1 MSKIE
6 YNLADY
12 RFRQQWMLLGLPF
25 DAVTLDQA
33 CDRVY
38 QAIDSRTR
46 CFISTPNLNFVI
58 NADKDPEFAR
68 SVWLS
73 DLNLA
78 DGMPLV
84 WAARW
89 LKIPVPERVAG
100 STLFD
105 SLVQRATEE
114 RPLRVFFFGGDPG
127 VAERAADVLN
137 SQPGHAYCCGYLEP
151 GRGSVESMSS
161 DAIIEQINASQ
172 ADFLVVSLGAKKG
185 QAWILHN
192 LSRLDVPVVSH
203 LGAVV
208 NFVAGTVKRA
218 PVVWQKL
225 GLEWL
230 WRIVEEPHLWRRYLG
245 DGIAALRLAVGVFK
259 ARFHRAQISDSEV
272 SIRHDTDTNLTI
284 VLSGRP
290 TAVAL
295 QGLYNELNLHLNGAR
310 TVNLHLVQADESQ
323 AEISAFIKVL
333 EAVCHVAHKP
343 FNLNRQKQPES
354 SR

>member
-1 MSKIE
+1 MMHTQ
-6 YNLADY
+6 YDLNRY
-12 RFRQQWMLLGLPF
+12 RFRQQWFLLGLPF

-33 CDRVY
+33 CQQVFN
-38 QAIDSRTR
+38 AIEQRER

-58 NADKDPEFAR
+58 NAQRDPDFAR
-68 SVWLS
+68 SVMLS

-100 STLFD
+100 SSLFD
-105 SLVQRATEE
+105 ELVKRSDAD

-127 VAERAADVLN
+127 VAEKAAEVLN
-137 SQPGHAYCCGYLEP
+137 ARPEAVICCGYHDP
-151 GRGSVESMSS
+151 GRGNVESMSTAEIR
-161 DAIIEQINASQ
+161 DKINASQ

-185 QAWILHN
+185 QAWILQN
-192 LSRLDVPVVSH
+192 LEQLNVPVISH

-218 PVVWQKL
+218 PAIWQKL

-230 WRIVEEPHLWRRYLG
+230 WRIVEEPYLWKRYAG
-245 DGIAALRLAVGVFK
+245 DGLAALGLAWGLLLKRFK
-259 ARFHRAQISDSEV
+259 RSPAEEGQAVLEKDNDGKLS
-272 SIRHDTDTNLTI
+272 I

-290 TAVAL
+290 TALAM
-295 QGLYNELNLHLNGAR
+295 QSLYNDLNMHLGGAKSC
-310 TVNLHLVQADESQ
+310 TLQLINTAQCPETQAFVQVAG
-323 AEISAFIKVL
+323 AVFSASGIPVTIN
-333 EAVCHVAHKP
+333 HK
-343 FNLNRQKQPES
+343 

>member
-1 MSKIE
+1 MSRIE

-12 RFRQQWMLLGLPF
+12 RFRQQWSLLGLPF
-25 DAVTLDQA
+25 DAVTLEQA

-38 QAIDSRTR
+38 QAIDSGSR

-78 DGMPLV
+78 DGMPLI

-89 LKIPVPERVAG
+89 LKIPLPERVAG

-105 SLVQRATEE
+105 VLVQRATEKCS
-114 RPLRVFFFGGDPG
+114 LNVFFFGGDPG
-127 VAERAADVLN
+127 VAEVAANVLN
-137 SQPGHAYCCGYLEP
+137 NQPGHARCCGYLDP
-151 GRGSVESMSS
+151 GRGSVESMSM

-192 LSRLDVPVVSH
+192 LDKLEVPVVSH

-208 NFVAGTVKRA
+208 NFVAGRIKRA
-218 PVVWQKL
+218 PAIWQKL

-230 WRIVEEPHLWRRYLG
+230 WRIAEEPHLWRRYLS
-245 DGIAALRLAVGVFK
+245 DGIAALRLAGGVLK
-259 ARFHRAQISDSEV
+259 VRFHKAPGEEPQI
-272 SIRHDTDTNLTI
+272 SIRHDTDANLTI

-290 TAVAL
+290 AVAAL
-295 QGLYNELNLHLNGAR
+295 QGLYNELNLHLCGAES
-310 TVNLHLVQADESQ
+310 VSLHLVRADENQ
-323 AEISAFIKVL
+323 AEISAFTKVI
-333 EAVCHVAHKP
+333 EAVCHAANKP
-343 FNLNRQKQPES
+343 FNLVRQN
-354 SR
+354 

>member
-1 MSKIE
+1 MTEPSID
-6 YNLADY
+6 LTAY
-12 RFRQQWMLLGLPF
+12 RFRQQWLLLGLPF

-38 QAIDSRTR
+38 QAIATRSR

-58 NADKDPEFAR
+58 NANKDPEFAR

-78 DGMPLV
+78 DGMPLI

-89 LKIPVPERVAG
+89 MKIPLPERVAG
-100 STLFD
+100 SSLFD
-105 SLVQRATEE
+105 ALVQRATAE

-127 VAERAADVLN
+127 VAEAAADVLN
-137 SQPGHAYCCGYLEP
+137 NHAGHHAICCGYLDP

-161 DAIIEQINASQ
+161 DTIIEQINAAQ

-192 LSRLDVPVVSH
+192 LSKLEVPVVSH

-208 NFVAGTVKRA
+208 NFVAGRVKRA
-218 PVVWQKL
+218 PAIWQKL

-230 WRIVEEPHLWRRYLG
+230 WRIIEEPHLWRRYLG
-245 DGIAALRLAVGVFK
+245 DGIAALQLTGGVLK
-259 ARFHRAQISDSEV
+259 ARFHKLGGGESQT
-272 SIRHDTDTNLTI
+272 SINHDTDGNLII

-290 TAVAL
+290 AVAEL
-295 QGLYNELNLHLNGAR
+295 QSLYNELNLHLKGAKS
-310 TVNLHLVQADESQ
+310 VSLHLPQADEDWS
-323 AEISAFIKVL
+323 EISALIKAL
-333 EAVCHVAHKP
+333 EAVCNAANMP
-343 FNLNRQKQPES
+343 FKLVR
-354 SR
+354 

>member
-6 YNLADY
+6 YSLTEY
-12 RFRQQWMLLGLPF
+12 RFRQQWFLLGLPF

-38 QAIDSRTR
+38 QAVDSRAR

-78 DGMPLV
+78 DGMPLI

-89 LKIPVPERVAG
+89 LKIPLPERVAG

-105 SLVQRATEE
+105 ALVQRATAE
-114 RPLRVFFFGGDPG
+114 RPLKIFFFGGDPG
-127 VAERAADVLN
+127 VAEAAAGVLN
-137 SQPGHAYCCGYLEP
+137 SQSGHAVCCGYLDP

-192 LSRLDVPVVSH
+192 LDKLDVPVVSH

-208 NFVAGTVKRA
+208 NFVAGRIKRA
-218 PVVWQKL
+218 PVIWQKL

-245 DGIAALRLAVGVFK
+245 DGIAALRLAKEVFA
-259 ARFHRAQISDSEV
+259 ARFHKVAVGDPQI
-272 SIRHDTDTNLTI
+272 SIRHDTDANLTI

-290 TAVAL
+290 TVAAL
-295 QGLYNELNLHLNGAR
+295 QGLYNELNLHLCGAES
-310 TVNLHLVQADESQ
+310 VSLHLIRADENQ
-323 AEISAFIKVL
+323 AEISAFTKVI
-333 EAVCHVAHKP
+333 EAVCSAANKP
-343 FNLNRQKQPES
+343 FNLIRQN
-354 SR
+354 